1 MCTVSFIPQA
11 DERFIFTSNRD
22 ENPNRAATALHE
34 LEVEGKSLFF
44 PQDAQAKGSWFV
56 FSNTNQ
62 FVCVLNGAFE
72 PHLLE
77 GSYRLSRGK
86 MAVQFFEYADH
97 RDFINTFEFE
107 GMEPFTFVIY
117 DQGTLI
123 ELRWDE
129 KELHEK
135 MLSTTAV
142 HLWSSATLY
151 PSSWQKKR
159 YTLLE
164 AWTLEEKRT
173 QAEVM
178 DFQLSEFPFE
188 RSALVAI
195 YGDRVPD
202 DVPVETLSVSS
213 IRGTK
218 SNFEFQYKRKD
229 ASAQFE
235 KSVQIE

>member
-1 MCTVSFIPQA
+1 MCTVSFIPLT

-34 LEVEGKSLFF
+34 MEVEGKTLFF

-72 PHLLE
+72 PHLPE

-107 GMEPFTFVIY
+107 GMEPFTFIIY

-135 MLSTTAV
+135 VLSTAAL

-151 PSSWQKKR
+151 PTSWQKTRFK
-159 YTLLE
+159 LLKN
-164 AWTLEEKRT
+164 WTEQKERT
-173 QAEVM
+173 HAEVM
-178 DFQLSEFPFE
+178 DFQRSEFPFE
-188 RSALVAI
+188 RSALEAI
-195 YGDRVPD
+195 YGDLVPD

-213 IRGTK
+213 IHGNK
-218 SNFEFQYKRKD
+218 NAFEFQYKRKD
-229 ASAQFE
+229 ASVQLE
-235 KSVQIE
+235 KSVQIK

>member
-72 PHLLE
+72 PHLPE

-135 MLSTTAV
+135 MLSTAAL

-151 PSSWQKKR
+151 PTSWQKTRFK
-159 YTLLE
+159 LLKN
-164 AWTLEEKRT
+164 WTEQKERT

-178 DFQLSEFPFE
+178 DFQRSEFPFE
-188 RSALVAI
+188 RSALEAI

-202 DVPVETLSVSS
+202 DVPFETLSVSS
-213 IRGTK
+213 IHGNK
-218 SNFEFQYKRKD
+218 DAFEFQYKRKD
-229 ASAQFE
+229 ASVQLE
-235 KSVQIE
+235 KSVQIK

>member
-1 MCTVSFIPQA
+1 MCTVSFIPLP

-22 ENPNRAATALHE
+22 ENPKRAANALHE
-34 LEVEGKSLFF
+34 LEVEGKTLFF

-72 PHLLE
+72 PHLSE
-77 GSYRLSRGK
+77 GLYRLSRGK
-86 MAVQFFEYADH
+86 MALQFFEYADH

-107 GMEPFTFVIY
+107 GMEPFTFIVY

-123 ELRWDE
+123 ELCWDE

-135 MLSTTAV
+135 TISRTAL

-151 PSSWQKKR
+151 PPSWQKKR
-159 YTLLE
+159 LASLE
-164 AWTLEEKRT
+164 SWMIQEERT
-173 QAEVM
+173 QTEVM
-178 DFQLSEFPFE
+178 DFQLSEFPFD

-195 YGDRVPD
+195 FGDRVPD
-202 DVPVETLSVSS
+202 DIPVETLSVSS
-213 IRGTK
+213 IYGNKNT
-218 SNFEFQYKRKD
+218 FEFQYKKKD
-229 ASAQFE
+229 ASVQLE
-235 KSVQIE
+235 KSVQIK

>member
-1 MCTVSFIPQA
+1 MCTVSFIPFP
-11 DERFIFTSNRD
+11 DKRFIFTSNRD
-22 ENPNRAATALHE
+22 ENPKRAATALHE
-34 LEVEGKSLFF
+34 LEVEGKTLFF
-44 PQDAQAKGSWFV
+44 PQDEQAKGSWFV

-72 PHLLE
+72 PHLSE

-86 MAVQFFEYADH
+86 MALQFFEYAGH

-107 GMEPFTFVIY
+107 GMEPLTFIIF
-117 DQGTLI
+117 DQGELI

-129 KELHEK
+129 KELYEK
-135 MLSTTAV
+135 TLSTTSL

-151 PSSWQKKR
+151 PTSWQKKR
-159 YTLLE
+159 LALLE
-164 AWTLEEKRT
+164 SWTIQEERT

-178 DFQLSEFPFE
+178 NFQLSEFPFE

-195 YGDRVPD
+195 YGDQDPD

-213 IRGTK
+213 IRGTNN
-218 SNFEFQYKRKD
+218 NFEFQYKRKD
-229 ASAQFE
+229 ASVQFE

>member
-1 MCTVSFIPQA
+1 M
-11 DERFIFTSNRD
+11 
-22 ENPNRAATALHE
+22 
-34 LEVEGKSLFF
+34 
-44 PQDAQAKGSWFV
+44 
-56 FSNTNQ
+56 
-62 FVCVLNGAFE
+62 VCVFE
-72 PHLLE
+72 H
-77 GSYRLSRGK
+77 
-86 MAVQFFEYADH
+86 
-97 RDFINTFEFE
+97 
-107 GMEPFTFVIY
+107 
-117 DQGTLI
+117 QGTLI

-135 MLSTTAV
+135 MLSTTAL

-164 AWTLEEKRT
+164 DWTRQKERT

-195 YGDRVPD
+195 YGDQVPD
-202 DVPVETLSVSS
+202 DIPVETLSVSS
-213 IRGTK
+213 IRGTNN
-218 SNFEFQYKRKD
+218 NFEFQYKRKD
-229 ASAQFE
+229 ASVQFG

>member
-1 MCTVSFIPQA
+1 MCTVSFIPLP

-22 ENPNRAATALHE
+22 ENPKRAATALHE
-34 LEVEGKSLFF
+34 LEVEGKTLFF
-44 PQDAQAKGSWFV
+44 PQDEQAKGSWFV

-72 PHLLE
+72 PHLSG

-86 MAVQFFEYADH
+86 MALQFFEYADH
-97 RDFINTFEFE
+97 HDFIKTFEFE
-107 GMEPFTFVIY
+107 GMEPFTFIVY

-135 MLSTTAV
+135 MLSTTV
-142 HLWSSATLY
+142 LHLWSSATLY

-164 AWTLEEKRT
+164 DWSRQKERT

-202 DVPVETLSVSS
+202 DVPVETVSVSS

-218 SNFEFQYKRKD
+218 NNFEFQYKRKD
-229 ASAQFE
+229 ASVQFE

>member
-72 PHLLE
+72 PHLPE

-86 MAVQFFEYADH
+86 MAVQFFKYADH

-107 GMEPFTFVIY
+107 GMEPFTFIIY

-135 MLSTTAV
+135 MLSTAAL

-151 PSSWQKKR
+151 PTSWQKTRFK
-159 YTLLE
+159 LLKN
-164 AWTLEEKRT
+164 WTEQKERT

-178 DFQLSEFPFE
+178 DFQRSEFPFE
-188 RSALVAI
+188 RSALEAI
-195 YGDRVPD
+195 CGDRVLD

-213 IRGTK
+213 IHGNK
-218 SNFEFQYKRKD
+218 NAFEFQYKRKD
-229 ASAQFE
+229 ASVQLE
-235 KSVQIE
+235 KSVQIK

>member
-1 MCTVSFIPQA
+1 MCTVSFIPFP

-22 ENPNRAATALHE
+22 ENPKRAATALHE
-34 LEVEGKSLFF
+34 LDIEGKTLFF

-72 PHLLE
+72 PHLSE

-86 MAVQFFEYADH
+86 MALQFFEYADH
-97 RDFINTFEFE
+97 RDFINMFEFE
-107 GMEPFTFVIY
+107 GMEPFTFIVF

-135 MLSTTAV
+135 MLSITLV

-164 AWTLEEKRT
+164 AWTLQKERT

-218 SNFEFQYKRKD
+218 NNFEFQYKRKD

-235 KSVQIE
+235 KSVQIK

>member
-1 MCTVSFIPQA
+1 MCTVSFIPLT

-34 LEVEGKSLFF
+34 MEVEGKTLFF

-72 PHLLE
+72 PHLPE

-107 GMEPFTFVIY
+107 GMEPFTFIIY

-135 MLSTTAV
+135 VLSTAAL

-151 PSSWQKKR
+151 PTSWQKTRFK
-159 YTLLE
+159 LLKN
-164 AWTLEEKRT
+164 WTEQKERT

-178 DFQLSEFPFE
+178 DFQRSEFPFE
-188 RSALVAI
+188 RSALGAI
-195 YGDRVPD
+195 YGDLVPD

-213 IRGTK
+213 IHGNK
-218 SNFEFQYKRKD
+218 NAFEFQYKRKD
-229 ASAQFE
+229 ASVQLE
-235 KSVQIE
+235 KSVQIK

>member
-1 MCTVSFIPQA
+1 MCTVSFIPLAAEQ
-11 DERFIFTSNRD
+11 FIFTSNRD
-22 ENPNRAATALHE
+22 ENPKRAATALHE
-34 LEVEGKSLFF
+34 LEAEGKTLFF
-44 PQDAQAKGSWFV
+44 PQDARAKGSWFV

-72 PHLLE
+72 PHLSE
-77 GSYRLSRGK
+77 SSYRLSRGK
-86 MAVQFFEYADH
+86 MALQFFEYDGH
-97 RDFINTFEFE
+97 HDFINTFEFD
-107 GMEPFTFVIY
+107 GMEPFTFIIF
-117 DQGTLI
+117 DQGVMI

-129 KELHEK
+129 KELYK
-135 MLSTTAV
+135 KKLSTSAL

-151 PSSWQKKR
+151 PTSWQTKR
-159 YTLLE
+159 LALLE
-164 AWTLEEKRT
+164 SWTIQEERT

-195 YGDRVPD
+195 YGDQVPD

-213 IRGTK
+213 IRGTNN
-218 SNFEFQYKRKD
+218 NFEFQYKRKD
-229 ASAQFE
+229 ASVQFE